1 MSENTNTTKRRSAIQ
16 IMGSLIGL
24 VKPLLHIM
32 LAAIILGTL
41 GYLCAI
47 FLTILA
53 GQVIM
58 HGLLTGVA
66 GMIVPVDNM
75 WRVFTPVKTIITVM
89 IVIAVLRGILHYVE
103 QYCNH
108 FIAFK
113 LLAIIRH
120 KVFAALRK
128 LCPAKLEGRDK
139 GNLISIITTD
149 IELLE
154 VFYAHTI
161 SPICIAFVTSLICV
175 GIQVQFGWI
184 YGLYSLFAYVV
195 VGVVLPVFISK
206 QSRQIGVEYRK
217 EAANLN
223 SYVLESMRGL
233 KESMQYMDT
242 DRRLSGLNKQ
252 TSSLANCE
260 KELKY
265 FQAKTI
271 SLTNFCVVLLSLGL
285 CLIHIY
291 MNSSIDSMIVSG
303 VLQISSFGPVIALA
317 NLGST
322 LSQTIG
328 AGQRVISLLDE
339 SPMVEEVENKEET
352 DFKMVDVSSVD
363 FAYEEEQILK
373 DMNLNIRENEVIGI
387 QGKSGS
393 GKSTLLKLLM
403 RFWNVSKGSILVDG
417 LNIRSLNTSNLRK
430 NEGYVTQETIL
441 FHDTIEN
448 NLRVAKQ
455 NATMEEIEV
464 ACKKANIHE
473 YIQSLPNGY
482 KTMVEELG
490 SSLSGGERQRIG
502 LARMFLH
509 DAKLVLLDEPTSNL
523 DSLNEGAILKSIY
536 EERKDKTIVFVSH
549 RESTLSHCDRV
560 IHMESERVS

>member
-1 MSENTNTTKRRSAIQ
+1 MVSNMSTVQIFSRLIKLVFPLTVYMICAIL
-16 IMGSLIGL
+16 MGVAGF
-24 VKPLLHIM
+24 
-32 LAAIILGTL
+32 
-41 GYLCAI
+41 LCAI
-47 FLTILA
+47 FIPVLSSMALVSLLGYQTLLSVHIIIILLFVCA
-53 GQVIM
+53 
-58 HGLLTGVA
+58 L
-66 GMIVPVDNM
+66 
-75 WRVFTPVKTIITVM
+75 
-89 IVIAVLRGILHYVE
+89 LRGILRYAE
-103 QYCNH
+103 QACNH
-108 FIAFK
+108 YIAFK
-113 LLAIIRH
+113 LLARIRDQ
-120 KVFAALRK
+120 VFGALRK
-128 LCPAKLEGRDK
+128 LCPVKLEVKDK
-139 GNLISIITTD
+139 GSLISLITSD

-161 SPICIAFVTSLICV
+161 SPICIAFITSLVCV
-175 GIQVQFGWI
+175 SIQVQFGWI
-184 YGLYSLFAYVV
+184 YGLYSLFAYIV
-195 VGVVLPVFISK
+195 VGVVLPVLISK

-242 DRRLSGLNKQ
+242 NRRLEGLNKQ
-252 TSSLANCE
+252 TSSLAKRE
-260 KELKY
+260 KKLKY

-285 CLIHIY
+285 CLIHLY
-291 MNSSIDSMIVSG
+291 LNSSMDSMIVSS

-339 SPMVEEVENKEET
+339 TPMVEEVNNGKET

-373 DMNLNIRENEVIGI
+373 DRNLSIQENEVIGI

-403 RFWNVSKGSILVDG
+403 RFWDVSKGNILVDD
-417 LNIRSLNTSNLRK
+417 LNIQSLNTSNLRK

-448 NLRVAKQ
+448 NIRVAKE
-455 NATMEEIEV
+455 NASEEEIQS

-523 DSLNEGAILKSIY
+523 DSLNEGVILKSIY
-536 EERKDKTIVFVSH
+536 EERKDKTIIFVSH
-549 RESTLSHCDRV
+549 RESTLSHCDRI

>member
-1 MSENTNTTKRRSAIQ
+1 MVANMSTIQ
-16 IMGSLIGL
+16 IFSRLIKLVFPLTGFMICAILMGVAGF
-24 VKPLLHIM
+24 
-32 LAAIILGTL
+32 
-41 GYLCAI
+41 LCAI
-47 FLTILA
+47 FI
-53 GQVIM
+53 
-58 HGLLTGVA
+58 
-66 GMIVPVDNM
+66 PVLSSMALVNDPL
-75 WRVFTPVKTIITVM
+75 FSFHT
-89 IVIAVLRGILHYVE
+89 IVILLFVCALLRGILRYAE
-103 QYCNH
+103 QACNH
-108 FIAFK
+108 YIAFK
-113 LLAIIRH
+113 LLARIRDQ
-120 KVFAALRK
+120 VFGTLRK
-128 LCPAKLEGRDK
+128 LCPAKLEVKDK
-139 GNLISIITTD
+139 GSLISLITSD

-161 SPICIAFVTSLICV
+161 SPICIAFATSLVCII
-175 GIQVQFGWI
+175 IQIQFDWI
-184 YGLYSLFAYVV
+184 YGIYSLLAYVL
-195 VGVVLPVFISK
+195 VGIVLPIYISK

-217 EAANLN
+217 EAGNLN

-233 KESMQYMDT
+233 KESMQYVDT
-242 DRRLSGLNKQ
+242 DSRLLGLNER
-252 TSSLANCE
+252 TSILATRE

-339 SPMVEEVENKEET
+339 TPMVEEVVNGNEAKFNKL
-352 DFKMVDVSSVD
+352 DISNVD
-363 FAYEEEQILK
+363 FAYDEEQILK
-373 DMNLNIRENEVIGI
+373 NMKLSIRENEVIGI

-403 RFWNVSKGSILVDG
+403 RSWDVSKGEILVDG
-417 LNIRSLNTSNLRK
+417 IDIKCLNTSNLRK

-455 NATMEEIEV
+455 DATMEEVQE

-482 KTMVEELG
+482 KTLVEELG

-549 RESTLSHCDRV
+549 RESTLAHCDRV

>member
-1 MSENTNTTKRRSAIQ
+1 MVSIMSTVQIFSRLIKLVFPLTVYMICAIL
-16 IMGSLIGL
+16 MGVAGF
-24 VKPLLHIM
+24 
-32 LAAIILGTL
+32 
-41 GYLCAI
+41 LCAI
-47 FLTILA
+47 FIPVLSSMAL
-53 GQVIM
+53 VS
-58 HGLLTGVA
+58 LLGYQTLLSVH
-66 GMIVPVDNM
+66 
-75 WRVFTPVKTIITVM
+75 TIIILLFVC
-89 IVIAVLRGILHYVE
+89 ALLRGILRYAE
-103 QYCNH
+103 QACNH
-108 FIAFK
+108 YIAFK
-113 LLAIIRH
+113 LLARIRDQ
-120 KVFAALRK
+120 VFGALRK
-128 LCPAKLEGRDK
+128 LCPAKLEVKDK
-139 GNLISIITTD
+139 GSLISLITSD

-175 GIQVQFGWI
+175 SIQVQFGWI
-184 YGLYSLFAYVV
+184 YGLYSLLAYIA

-242 DRRLSGLNKQ
+242 NRRLEGLNKQ
-252 TSSLANCE
+252 TSSLAKRE
-260 KELKY
+260 KELKH

-285 CLIHIY
+285 CLIHLY
-291 MNSSIDSMIVSG
+291 LNSSMDSMIVSS

-339 SPMVEEVENKEET
+339 TPMVEEVKNGKET

-373 DMNLNIRENEVIGI
+373 DMNLSIQENEVIGI

-403 RFWNVSKGSILVDG
+403 RFWDVSKGNILVDD
-417 LNIRSLNTSNLRK
+417 LNIQSLNTSNLRK

-448 NLRVAKQ
+448 NIRVAKE
-455 NATMEEIEV
+455 NASEEEIQS

-490 SSLSGGERQRIG
+490 SSLSGGERQRMG

-509 DAKLVLLDEPTSNL
+509 DSKLVLLDEPTSNL

>member
-1 MSENTNTTKRRSAIQ
+1 MVPNMSTIQ
-16 IMGSLIGL
+16 IFSRLIQLVFPLTGFMICAILMGVIGF
-24 VKPLLHIM
+24 
-32 LAAIILGTL
+32 
-41 GYLCAI
+41 LCAI
-47 FLTILA
+47 FI
-53 GQVIM
+53 
-58 HGLLTGVA
+58 
-66 GMIVPVDNM
+66 PVLSSMVLVNNSL
-75 WRVFTPVKTIITVM
+75 FSFNT
-89 IVIAVLRGILHYVE
+89 IVILLFVCAVLRGILRYAE
-103 QYCNH
+103 QACNH
-108 FIAFK
+108 YIAFK
-113 LLAIIRH
+113 LLARIRNQ
-120 KVFAALRK
+120 VFGALRR
-128 LCPAKLEGRDK
+128 LCPAKLEVKDK
-139 GNLISIITTD
+139 GSLISLITSD

-175 GIQVQFGWI
+175 MIQMQFGWI

-195 VGVVLPVFISK
+195 VGVALPIYISK
-206 QSRQIGVEYRK
+206 KSRHIGIEYRK
-217 EAANLN
+217 EAGNLN
-223 SYVLESMRGL
+223 NYVLESMRGL

-242 DRRLSGLNKQ
+242 NRRLSGLNHQ
-252 TSSLANCE
+252 TALLANRE
-260 KELKY
+260 KDLKH

-271 SLTNFCVVLLSLGL
+271 SLMNLCVVLLSLGL
-285 CLIHIY
+285 CLIHVSL
-291 MNSSIDSMIVSG
+291 NSSIQSTIVSS

-339 SPMVEEVENKEET
+339 TPMVEEVVNGNETKFNKL
-352 DFKMVDVSSVD
+352 DISNVD
-363 FAYEEEQILK
+363 FAYDEEQILK
-373 DMNLNIRENEVIGI
+373 NMNLSIRENEVIGI

-403 RFWNVSKGSILVDG
+403 RFWNVSKGEILVDG
-417 LNIRSLNTSNLRK
+417 IDIKSLNTSNLRK

-448 NLRVAKQ
+448 NLKVAKQ
-455 NATMEEIEV
+455 DATVEEIEV

-482 KTMVEELG
+482 QTMVEELG

-509 DAKLVLLDEPTSNL
+509 NSKLILLDEPTSNL
-523 DSLNEGAILKSIY
+523 DSLNEGVILKSIY

-560 IHMESERVS
+560 IHMESNRVS

>member
-1 MSENTNTTKRRSAIQ
+1 MVSNMSTVQIFSRLIKLVFPLTVYMICAIL
-16 IMGSLIGL
+16 MGVAGF
-24 VKPLLHIM
+24 
-32 LAAIILGTL
+32 
-41 GYLCAI
+41 LCAI
-47 FLTILA
+47 FIPVLSSMALVSLLGYQTLLSVHIIIILLFVCA
-53 GQVIM
+53 
-58 HGLLTGVA
+58 L
-66 GMIVPVDNM
+66 
-75 WRVFTPVKTIITVM
+75 
-89 IVIAVLRGILHYVE
+89 LRGILRYAE
-103 QYCNH
+103 QACNH
-108 FIAFK
+108 YIAFK
-113 LLAIIRH
+113 LLARIRDQ
-120 KVFAALRK
+120 VFGALRK
-128 LCPAKLEGRDK
+128 LCPAKLEVKDK
-139 GNLISIITTD
+139 GSLISLITSD

-161 SPICIAFVTSLICV
+161 SPICIAFITSLVCV
-175 GIQVQFGWI
+175 SIQVQFGWI
-184 YGLYSLFAYVV
+184 YGLYSLFAYIV
-195 VGVVLPVFISK
+195 VGVVLPVLISK

-242 DRRLSGLNKQ
+242 NRRLEGLNKQ
-252 TSSLANCE
+252 TSSLAKRE
-260 KELKY
+260 KKLKY

-285 CLIHIY
+285 CLIHLY
-291 MNSSIDSMIVSG
+291 LNSSMDSMIVSS

-339 SPMVEEVENKEET
+339 TPMVEEVKNGKET

-373 DMNLNIRENEVIGI
+373 DMNLSIPENEVIGI

-403 RFWNVSKGSILVDG
+403 RFWDVSKGNILVDD
-417 LNIRSLNTSNLRK
+417 LNIQSLNTSNLRK

-448 NLRVAKQ
+448 NIRVAKE
-455 NATMEEIEV
+455 NASEEEIQS

-523 DSLNEGAILKSIY
+523 DSLNEGVILKSIY
-536 EERKDKTIVFVSH
+536 EERKDKTIIFVSH
-549 RESTLSHCDRV
+549 RESTLSHCDRI

>member
-1 MSENTNTTKRRSAIQ
+1 MVPNMSTIQ
-16 IMGSLIGL
+16 IFSRLIKLVFPLTGFMACAILMGVAGF
-24 VKPLLHIM
+24 
-32 LAAIILGTL
+32 
-41 GYLCAI
+41 LCAI
-47 FLTILA
+47 FI
-53 GQVIM
+53 
-58 HGLLTGVA
+58 
-66 GMIVPVDNM
+66 PVLSSMALVNDPL
-75 WRVFTPVKTIITVM
+75 FSFHT
-89 IVIAVLRGILHYVE
+89 IVILLFVCALLRGVLRYAE
-103 QYCNH
+103 QACNH
-108 FIAFK
+108 YIAFK
-113 LLAIIRH
+113 LLARIRDQ
-120 KVFAALRK
+120 VFGALRK
-128 LCPAKLEGRDK
+128 LCPAKLEVKDK
-139 GNLISIITTD
+139 GSLISLITSD

-161 SPICIAFVTSLICV
+161 SPICIAFVSSLVCV
-175 GIQVQFGWI
+175 GIQLQFGWI
-184 YGLYSLFAYVV
+184 YGLYSLLAYVV
-195 VGVVLPVFISK
+195 VGVVLPVLISK

-242 DRRLSGLNKQ
+242 ENRLMGLNNQ
-252 TSSLANCE
+252 TALLAKRE
-260 KELKY
+260 KELKH

-291 MNSSIDSMIVSG
+291 MNSSIDSMIVSS

-339 SPMVEEVENKEET
+339 TPMVEEVENGKEAQFEG
-352 DFKMVDVSSVD
+352 VDILDVD

-373 DMNLNIRENEVIGI
+373 DLNLSIQKNEVIGI

-403 RFWNVSKGSILVDG
+403 RFWDVSKGKINVDG
-417 LNIRSLNTSNLRK
+417 LNIQTLNTSNLRK

-448 NLRVAKQ
+448 NLRVAKP
-455 NATMEEIEV
+455 NAAMEEIEA

-490 SSLSGGERQRIG
+490 SSLSGGERQRMG

-509 DAKLVLLDEPTSNL
+509 NSKLVLLDEPTSNL

-536 EERKDKTIVFVSH
+536 EERKDKTIIFVSH
-549 RESTLSHCDRV
+549 RESTLSHCDRI
-560 IHMESERVS
+560 IHMESNRVS

>member
-1 MSENTNTTKRRSAIQ
+1 MVSNMSTVQIFSRLIKLVFPLTIYMLCAIL
-16 IMGSLIGL
+16 MGVAGF
-24 VKPLLHIM
+24 
-32 LAAIILGTL
+32 
-41 GYLCAI
+41 LCAI
-47 FLTILA
+47 FIPVLSSMAI
-53 GQVIM
+53 VS
-58 HGLLTGVA
+58 LLRYQTLLSVH
-66 GMIVPVDNM
+66 
-75 WRVFTPVKTIITVM
+75 TIIILLFVC
-89 IVIAVLRGILHYVE
+89 ALLRGILRYAE
-103 QYCNH
+103 QACNH
-108 FIAFK
+108 YIAFK
-113 LLAIIRH
+113 LLARIRDQ
-120 KVFAALRK
+120 VFGALRK
-128 LCPAKLEGRDK
+128 LCPAKLEVKDK
-139 GNLISIITTD
+139 GSLISLITSD

-161 SPICIAFVTSLICV
+161 SPICIAFITSLVCV
-175 GIQVQFGWI
+175 IIQIQYGWF
-184 YGLYSLFAYVV
+184 YGFYSLLAYIT

-242 DRRLSGLNKQ
+242 NRRLEGLNKQ
-252 TSSLANCE
+252 TSSLAKRE
-260 KELKY
+260 KKLKC

-285 CLIHIY
+285 CLIHLY
-291 MNSSIDSMIVSG
+291 LNSSMDSMIVSS

-339 SPMVEEVENKEET
+339 TPMVEEVKNGKET

-373 DMNLNIRENEVIGI
+373 DMNLSIQENEVIGI

-403 RFWNVSKGSILVDG
+403 RFWDVSKGNILVDD
-417 LNIRSLNTSNLRK
+417 LNIQSLNTSNLRK

-448 NLRVAKQ
+448 NIRVAKE
-455 NATMEEIEV
+455 NASEEEIQS

-523 DSLNEGAILKSIY
+523 DSLNEGVILRSIY
-536 EERKDKTIVFVSH
+536 EERKDKTIIFVSH
-549 RESTLSHCDRV
+549 RESTLSHCDRI

>member
-1 MSENTNTTKRRSAIQ
+1 MVANMSTIQ
-16 IMGSLIGL
+16 IFSRLIKLVFPLTGFMICAILMGVAGF
-24 VKPLLHIM
+24 
-32 LAAIILGTL
+32 
-41 GYLCAI
+41 LCAI
-47 FLTILA
+47 FI
-53 GQVIM
+53 
-58 HGLLTGVA
+58 
-66 GMIVPVDNM
+66 PVLSSMALVNDPL
-75 WRVFTPVKTIITVM
+75 FSFHT
-89 IVIAVLRGILHYVE
+89 IVILLFVCALLRGILRYAE
-103 QYCNH
+103 QACNH
-108 FIAFK
+108 YIAFK
-113 LLAIIRH
+113 LLARIRDQ
-120 KVFAALRK
+120 VFGALRK
-128 LCPAKLEGRDK
+128 LCPAKLEVKDK
-139 GNLISIITTD
+139 GSLISLITSD

-184 YGLYSLFAYVV
+184 YGLYSLFVYVV
-195 VGVVLPVFISK
+195 VGVVLPIYISK
-206 QSRQIGVEYRK
+206 QSSQIGVEYRK

-242 DRRLSGLNKQ
+242 DCRLSGLNKQ

-285 CLIHIY
+285 CLIHLY
-291 MNSSIDSMIVSG
+291 LNSSIESTIVSG

-373 DMNLNIRENEVIGI
+373 DMNLNIHENEVIGI

-403 RFWNVSKGSILVDG
+403 RFWDVSKGSILVDG

-490 SSLSGGERQRIG
+490 SSLSGGERQRMG

-509 DAKLVLLDEPTSNL
+509 DAKLVLLDEPTTNL

>member
-1 MSENTNTTKRRSAIQ
+1 MVPNMSTIQ
-16 IMGSLIGL
+16 IFSRLIQLVFPLTGFMICAILMGVAGF
-24 VKPLLHIM
+24 
-32 LAAIILGTL
+32 
-41 GYLCAI
+41 LCAI
-47 FLTILA
+47 FI
-53 GQVIM
+53 
-58 HGLLTGVA
+58 
-66 GMIVPVDNM
+66 PVLSSMVLVNNSL
-75 WRVFTPVKTIITVM
+75 FSFNT
-89 IVIAVLRGILHYVE
+89 IVILLFVCAVLRGILRYAE
-103 QYCNH
+103 QACNH
-108 FIAFK
+108 YIAFK
-113 LLAIIRH
+113 LLARIRNQ
-120 KVFAALRK
+120 VFGALRR
-128 LCPAKLEGRDK
+128 LCPAKLEVKDK
-139 GNLISIITTD
+139 GSLISLITSD

-161 SPICIAFVTSLICV
+161 SPICIAFVTSLVCV
-175 GIQVQFGWI
+175 MIQMQFGWI

-195 VGVVLPVFISK
+195 VGVALPIYISK
-206 QSRQIGVEYRK
+206 KSRHIGIEYRK
-217 EAANLN
+217 EAGNLN
-223 SYVLESMRGL
+223 NYVLESMRGL

-242 DRRLSGLNKQ
+242 NRRLSGLNHQ
-252 TSSLANCE
+252 TALLANRE
-260 KELKY
+260 KDLKH

-271 SLTNFCVVLLSLGL
+271 SLTNLCVVLLSLGL
-285 CLIHIY
+285 CLIHVSL
-291 MNSSIDSMIVSG
+291 NSSIQSTIVSS

-339 SPMVEEVENKEET
+339 TPMVEEVVNGNEAKFNKL
-352 DFKMVDVSSVD
+352 DISNVD
-363 FAYEEEQILK
+363 FAYDEEQILK
-373 DMNLNIRENEVIGI
+373 NMNLSIRENEVIGI

-403 RFWNVSKGSILVDG
+403 RFWNVSKGKILVDRIDIKG
-417 LNIRSLNTSNLRK
+417 LNTSNLRK

-455 NATMEEIEV
+455 DATIEEIEV

-490 SSLSGGERQRIG
+490 SSLSGGERQRMG

-509 DAKLVLLDEPTSNL
+509 DSKLVLLDEPTSNL

>member
-1 MSENTNTTKRRSAIQ
+1 MVANMSTIQ
-16 IMGSLIGL
+16 IFSRLIKLVFPLTGFMICAILMGVAGF
-24 VKPLLHIM
+24 
-32 LAAIILGTL
+32 
-41 GYLCAI
+41 LCAI
-47 FLTILA
+47 FI
-53 GQVIM
+53 
-58 HGLLTGVA
+58 
-66 GMIVPVDNM
+66 PVLSSMALVNDPL
-75 WRVFTPVKTIITVM
+75 FSFHA
-89 IVIAVLRGILHYVE
+89 IVILLFVCALLRGILRYAE
-103 QYCNH
+103 QACNH
-108 FIAFK
+108 YIAFK
-113 LLAIIRH
+113 LLARIRDQ
-120 KVFAALRK
+120 VFGTLRK
-128 LCPAKLEGRDK
+128 LCPAKLEVKDK
-139 GNLISIITTD
+139 GSLISLITSD

-161 SPICIAFVTSLICV
+161 SPICIAFVTSLVCII
-175 GIQVQFGWI
+175 IQIQFDWI
-184 YGLYSLFAYVV
+184 YGIYSLLAYVL
-195 VGVVLPVFISK
+195 VGIVLPIYISK

-217 EAANLN
+217 EAGNLN

-233 KESMQYMDT
+233 KESMQYVDT
-242 DRRLSGLNKQ
+242 DSRLLGLNER
-252 TSSLANCE
+252 TSILATRE
-260 KELKY
+260 KKLKH
-265 FQAKTI
+265 FQAKTV
-271 SLTNFCVVLLSLGL
+271 SLTNLCVVLLSLGL
-285 CLIHIY
+285 CLIHVS
-291 MNSSIDSMIVSG
+291 MNSSMESTIVSS

-339 SPMVEEVENKEET
+339 TPMVEEVVNGNEAKFNKL
-352 DFKMVDVSSVD
+352 DISNVD
-363 FAYEEEQILK
+363 FAYDEERILK
-373 DMNLNIRENEVIGI
+373 NMNLSIRENEVIGI

-403 RFWNVSKGSILVDG
+403 RFWDVSKGEILVDG
-417 LNIRSLNTSNLRK
+417 IDIKRLNTSNLRK

-455 NATMEEIEV
+455 DATMEEIEE

-482 KTMVEELG
+482 KTLVEELG

-549 RESTLSHCDRV
+549 RESTLAHCDRV

>member
-1 MSENTNTTKRRSAIQ
+1 MVPNMSTIQ
-16 IMGSLIGL
+16 IFSRLIQLVFPLTGFMICAIFMGVAGF
-24 VKPLLHIM
+24 
-32 LAAIILGTL
+32 
-41 GYLCAI
+41 LCAI
-47 FLTILA
+47 FI
-53 GQVIM
+53 
-58 HGLLTGVA
+58 
-66 GMIVPVDNM
+66 PVLSSMALVNNSL
-75 WRVFTPVKTIITVM
+75 FSFNT
-89 IVIAVLRGILHYVE
+89 IVILLFVCAVLRGILRYAE
-103 QYCNH
+103 QACNH
-108 FIAFK
+108 YIAFK
-113 LLAIIRH
+113 LLARIRNQ
-120 KVFAALRK
+120 VFGALRR
-128 LCPAKLEGRDK
+128 LCPAKLEVKDK
-139 GNLISIITTD
+139 GSLISLITSD

-161 SPICIAFVTSLICV
+161 SPICIAFVTSLVCV
-175 GIQVQFGWI
+175 MIQMQFGWI

-195 VGVVLPVFISK
+195 VGVALPIYISK
-206 QSRQIGVEYRK
+206 KSRHIGIEYRK
-217 EAANLN
+217 EAGNLN
-223 SYVLESMRGL
+223 NYVLESMRGL
-233 KESMQYMDT
+233 KESMQCMDT
-242 DRRLSGLNKQ
+242 NRRLSGLNHQ
-252 TSSLANCE
+252 TALLANRE
-260 KELKY
+260 KDLKH

-271 SLTNFCVVLLSLGL
+271 SLTNLCVVLLSLGL
-285 CLIHIY
+285 CLIHVSL
-291 MNSSIDSMIVSG
+291 NSSIQSTIVSS
-303 VLQISSFGPVIALA
+303 VLQVSSFGPVIALA

-339 SPMVEEVENKEET
+339 TPVVEEVVNGNEAKFNNL
-352 DFKMVDVSSVD
+352 DILDVD
-363 FAYEEEQILK
+363 FAYDEEQILK
-373 DMNLNIRENEVIGI
+373 DMNLNIQEDEVIGI

-403 RFWNVSKGSILVDG
+403 RFWNVSKGKILVDRIDIKG
-417 LNIRSLNTSNLRK
+417 LNTSNLRK

-448 NLRVAKQ
+448 NLKVAKQ
-455 NATMEEIEV
+455 DATVEEIEV

-490 SSLSGGERQRIG
+490 SSLSGGERQRMG

-509 DAKLVLLDEPTSNL
+509 DSKLVLLDEPTSNL

>member
-1 MSENTNTTKRRSAIQ
+1 MVANMSTIQ
-16 IMGSLIGL
+16 IFSCLIKLVFPLTGFMICAILMGVAGF
-24 VKPLLHIM
+24 
-32 LAAIILGTL
+32 
-41 GYLCAI
+41 LCAI
-47 FLTILA
+47 FI
-53 GQVIM
+53 
-58 HGLLTGVA
+58 
-66 GMIVPVDNM
+66 PVLSSMALVNDPL
-75 WRVFTPVKTIITVM
+75 FSFHT
-89 IVIAVLRGILHYVE
+89 IVILLFVCALLRGILRYAE
-103 QYCNH
+103 QACNH
-108 FIAFK
+108 YIAFK
-113 LLAIIRH
+113 LLARIRDQ
-120 KVFAALRK
+120 VFGALRK
-128 LCPAKLEGRDK
+128 LCPAKLEVKDK
-139 GNLISIITTD
+139 GSLISLITSD

-363 FAYEEEQILK
+363 FAYEEEQIGT
-373 DMNLNIRENEVIGI
+373 M
-387 QGKSGS
+387 S
-393 GKSTLLKLLM
+393 
-403 RFWNVSKGSILVDG
+403 
-417 LNIRSLNTSNLRK
+417 RK
-430 NEGYVTQETIL
+430 RTPKI
-441 FHDTIEN
+441 
-448 NLRVAKQ
+448 
-455 NATMEEIEV
+455 
-464 ACKKANIHE
+464 
-473 YIQSLPNGY
+473 
-482 KTMVEELG
+482 
-490 SSLSGGERQRIG
+490 
-502 LARMFLH
+502 
-509 DAKLVLLDEPTSNL
+509 
-523 DSLNEGAILKSIY
+523 
-536 EERKDKTIVFVSH
+536 DKF
-549 RESTLSHCDRV
+549 
-560 IHMESERVS
+560 

>member
-1 MSENTNTTKRRSAIQ
+1 MVPNMSTIQ
-16 IMGSLIGL
+16 IFSRLIQLVFPLTGFMICAIFMGVAGF
-24 VKPLLHIM
+24 
-32 LAAIILGTL
+32 
-41 GYLCAI
+41 LCAI
-47 FLTILA
+47 FI
-53 GQVIM
+53 
-58 HGLLTGVA
+58 
-66 GMIVPVDNM
+66 PVLSSMALVNNSL
-75 WRVFTPVKTIITVM
+75 FSFNT
-89 IVIAVLRGILHYVE
+89 IVILLFVCALLRGILRYAE
-103 QYCNH
+103 QACNH
-108 FIAFK
+108 YIAFK
-113 LLAIIRH
+113 LLARIRDQ
-120 KVFAALRK
+120 VFGALRR
-128 LCPAKLEGRDK
+128 LCPAKLEVKDK
-139 GNLISIITTD
+139 GSLISLITSD

-161 SPICIAFVTSLICV
+161 SPICIAFVTSLVCV
-175 GIQVQFGWI
+175 MIQMQFGWI

-195 VGVVLPVFISK
+195 VGVALPIYISK
-206 QSRQIGVEYRK
+206 KSRHIGIEYRK
-217 EAANLN
+217 EAGNLN
-223 SYVLESMRGL
+223 NYVLESMRGL

-242 DRRLSGLNKQ
+242 NRRLSGLNHQ
-252 TSSLANCE
+252 TALLANRE
-260 KELKY
+260 KDLKH

-271 SLTNFCVVLLSLGL
+271 SLTNLCVVLLSLGL
-285 CLIHIY
+285 CLIHVSL
-291 MNSSIDSMIVSG
+291 NSSIQSTIVSS
-303 VLQISSFGPVIALA
+303 VLQVSSFGPVIALA

-339 SPMVEEVENKEET
+339 TPVVEEVVNGNEAKFNKL
-352 DFKMVDVSSVD
+352 DISNVD
-363 FAYEEEQILK
+363 FAYDEEQILK
-373 DMNLNIRENEVIGI
+373 NMNLSIRENEVIGI

-403 RFWNVSKGSILVDG
+403 RFWDVSKGEILVDG
-417 LNIRSLNTSNLRK
+417 IDIKSLNTSNLRK

-455 NATMEEIEV
+455 DATIEEIEV

-490 SSLSGGERQRIG
+490 SSLSGGERQRMG

-509 DAKLVLLDEPTSNL
+509 DSKLVLLDEPTSNL

>member
-1 MSENTNTTKRRSAIQ
+1 MVANMSTIQ
-16 IMGSLIGL
+16 IFSRLIKLVFPLTGFMICAILMGVAGF
-24 VKPLLHIM
+24 
-32 LAAIILGTL
+32 
-41 GYLCAI
+41 LCAI
-47 FLTILA
+47 FI
-53 GQVIM
+53 
-58 HGLLTGVA
+58 
-66 GMIVPVDNM
+66 PVLSSMALVNDPL
-75 WRVFTPVKTIITVM
+75 FSFHT
-89 IVIAVLRGILHYVE
+89 IVILLFVCALLRGILRYAE
-103 QYCNH
+103 QACNH
-108 FIAFK
+108 YIAFK
-113 LLAIIRH
+113 LLARIRDQ
-120 KVFAALRK
+120 VFGALRK
-128 LCPAKLEGRDK
+128 LCPAKLEVKDK
-139 GNLISIITTD
+139 GSLISLITSD

-184 YGLYSLFAYVV
+184 YGLYSLFAYVE

>member
-1 MSENTNTTKRRSAIQ
+1 MVANMSTIQ
-16 IMGSLIGL
+16 IFSRLIKLVFPLTGFMICAILMGVAGF
-24 VKPLLHIM
+24 
-32 LAAIILGTL
+32 
-41 GYLCAI
+41 LCAI
-47 FLTILA
+47 FI
-53 GQVIM
+53 
-58 HGLLTGVA
+58 
-66 GMIVPVDNM
+66 PVLSSMALVNDPL
-75 WRVFTPVKTIITVM
+75 FSFHT
-89 IVIAVLRGILHYVE
+89 IVILLFVCALLRGILRYAE
-103 QYCNH
+103 QACNH
-108 FIAFK
+108 YIAFK
-113 LLAIIRH
+113 LLARIRDQ
-120 KVFAALRK
+120 VFGALRK
-128 LCPAKLEGRDK
+128 LCPAKLEVKDK
-139 GNLISIITTD
+139 GSLISLITSD

-206 QSRQIGVEYRK
+206 RSRQIGVEYRK

>member
-1 MSENTNTTKRRSAIQ
+1 MVSNMSTVQIFSRLIKLVFPLTVYMICAIL
-16 IMGSLIGL
+16 MGVAGF
-24 VKPLLHIM
+24 
-32 LAAIILGTL
+32 
-41 GYLCAI
+41 LCAI
-47 FLTILA
+47 FIPVLSSMALVSLLGYQTLLSVHIIIILLFVRA
-53 GQVIM
+53 
-58 HGLLTGVA
+58 L
-66 GMIVPVDNM
+66 
-75 WRVFTPVKTIITVM
+75 
-89 IVIAVLRGILHYVE
+89 LRGILRYAE
-103 QYCNH
+103 QACNH
-108 FIAFK
+108 YIAFK
-113 LLAIIRH
+113 LLARIRDQ
-120 KVFAALRK
+120 VFGALRK
-128 LCPAKLEGRDK
+128 LCPAKLEVKDK
-139 GNLISIITTD
+139 GSLISLITSD

-161 SPICIAFVTSLICV
+161 SPICIAFITSLVCV
-175 GIQVQFGWI
+175 SIQVQFGWI
-184 YGLYSLFAYVV
+184 YGLYSLFAYIV
-195 VGVVLPVFISK
+195 VGVVLPVLISK

-242 DRRLSGLNKQ
+242 NRRLEGLNKQ
-252 TSSLANCE
+252 TSSLAKRE
-260 KELKY
+260 KKLKY

-285 CLIHIY
+285 CLIHLY
-291 MNSSIDSMIVSG
+291 LNSSMDSMIVSS

-339 SPMVEEVENKEET
+339 TPMVEEVNNGKET

-373 DMNLNIRENEVIGI
+373 DMNLSIQENEVIGI

-403 RFWNVSKGSILVDG
+403 RFWDVSKGNILVDD
-417 LNIRSLNTSNLRK
+417 LNIQSLNTSNLRK

-448 NLRVAKQ
+448 NIRVAKE
-455 NATMEEIEV
+455 NASEEEIQS

-523 DSLNEGAILKSIY
+523 DSLNEGVILKSIY
-536 EERKDKTIVFVSH
+536 EERKDKTIIFVSH
-549 RESTLSHCDRV
+549 RESTLSHCDRI

>member
-1 MSENTNTTKRRSAIQ
+1 MVANMSTIQ
-16 IMGSLIGL
+16 IFSRLIKLVFPLTGFMICAILMGVAGF
-24 VKPLLHIM
+24 
-32 LAAIILGTL
+32 
-41 GYLCAI
+41 LCAI
-47 FLTILA
+47 FI
-53 GQVIM
+53 
-58 HGLLTGVA
+58 
-66 GMIVPVDNM
+66 PVLSSMALVNDPL
-75 WRVFTPVKTIITVM
+75 FSFHT
-89 IVIAVLRGILHYVE
+89 IVILLFVCALLRGILRYAE
-103 QYCNH
+103 QACNH
-108 FIAFK
+108 YIAFK
-113 LLAIIRH
+113 LLARIRDQ
-120 KVFAALRK
+120 VFGTLRK
-128 LCPAKLEGRDK
+128 LCPAKLEVKDK
-139 GNLISIITTD
+139 GSLISLITSD

-161 SPICIAFVTSLICV
+161 SPICIAFVTSFVCII
-175 GIQVQFGWI
+175 IQMQYGWI
-184 YGLYSLFAYVV
+184 YGIYSLLAYVL
-195 VGVVLPVFISK
+195 VGIVLPIYISK
-206 QSRQIGVEYRK
+206 KSRHIGIEYRK
-217 EAANLN
+217 EAGNLN

-242 DRRLSGLNKQ
+242 DCRLSGLNKQ

-285 CLIHIY
+285 CLIHLY
-291 MNSSIDSMIVSG
+291 LNSSIESTIVSG

-373 DMNLNIRENEVIGI
+373 DMNLNIHENEVIGI

-403 RFWNVSKGSILVDG
+403 RFWDVSKGSILVDG

-490 SSLSGGERQRIG
+490 SSLSGGERQRMG

>member
-1 MSENTNTTKRRSAIQ
+1 MVPNMSMIQ
-16 IMGSLIGL
+16 IFSRLIKLVFPLTGFMACAILMGVAGF
-24 VKPLLHIM
+24 
-32 LAAIILGTL
+32 
-41 GYLCAI
+41 LCAI
-47 FLTILA
+47 FI
-53 GQVIM
+53 
-58 HGLLTGVA
+58 
-66 GMIVPVDNM
+66 PVLSSMALVNDPL
-75 WRVFTPVKTIITVM
+75 FSFHT
-89 IVIAVLRGILHYVE
+89 IVILLFVCALLRGVLRYAE
-103 QYCNH
+103 QACNH
-108 FIAFK
+108 YIAFK
-113 LLAIIRH
+113 LLARIRDQ
-120 KVFAALRK
+120 VFGALRK
-128 LCPAKLEGRDK
+128 LCPAKLEVKDK
-139 GNLISIITTD
+139 GCLISLITSD

-161 SPICIAFVTSLICV
+161 SPICIAFVSSLVCV
-175 GIQVQFGWI
+175 GIQLQFGWI
-184 YGLYSLFAYVV
+184 YGLYSLLAYVV
-195 VGVVLPVFISK
+195 VGVVLPVLISK

-242 DRRLSGLNKQ
+242 ENRLMGLNNQ
-252 TSSLANCE
+252 TALLAKRE
-260 KELKY
+260 KELKH

-291 MNSSIDSMIVSG
+291 MNSSIDSMIVSS

-339 SPMVEEVENKEET
+339 TPMVEEVENGKEAQFEG
-352 DFKMVDVSSVD
+352 VDISDVD

-373 DMNLNIRENEVIGI
+373 DMNLSIQKNEVIGI

-403 RFWNVSKGSILVDG
+403 RFWDVSKGKINVDG
-417 LNIRSLNTSNLRK
+417 LNIQTLNTSNLRK

-448 NLRVAKQ
+448 NLRVAKP
-455 NATMEEIEV
+455 NAAMEEIEA

-490 SSLSGGERQRIG
+490 SSLSGGERQRMG

-509 DAKLVLLDEPTSNL
+509 NSKLVLLDEPTSNL

-536 EERKDKTIVFVSH
+536 EERKDKTIIFVSH
-549 RESTLSHCDRV
+549 RESTLSHCDRI
-560 IHMESERVS
+560 IHMESNRVS

>member
-1 MSENTNTTKRRSAIQ
+1 MVANMSTIQ
-16 IMGSLIGL
+16 IFSRLIKLVFPLTGFMICAILMGVAGF
-24 VKPLLHIM
+24 
-32 LAAIILGTL
+32 
-41 GYLCAI
+41 LCAI
-47 FLTILA
+47 FI
-53 GQVIM
+53 
-58 HGLLTGVA
+58 
-66 GMIVPVDNM
+66 PVLSSMALVNDPL
-75 WRVFTPVKTIITVM
+75 FSFHT
-89 IVIAVLRGILHYVE
+89 IVILLFVCALLRGILRYAE
-103 QYCNH
+103 QACNH
-108 FIAFK
+108 YIAFK
-113 LLAIIRH
+113 LLARIRDQ
-120 KVFAALRK
+120 VFGALRK
-128 LCPAKLEGRDK
+128 LCPAKLEVKDK
-139 GNLISIITTD
+139 GSLISLITSD

-184 YGLYSLFAYVV
+184 YGLYSLFVYVV
-195 VGVVLPVFISK
+195 VGVVLPIYISNR
-206 QSRQIGVEYRK
+206 SRQIGVEYRK

-242 DRRLSGLNKQ
+242 DCRLSGLNKQ
-252 TSSLANCE
+252 TSSLANYE

-373 DMNLNIRENEVIGI
+373 DMNLNIHENEVIGI

-403 RFWNVSKGSILVDG
+403 RFWDVSKGSILVDG

-490 SSLSGGERQRIG
+490 SSLSGGERQRMG

>member
-1 MSENTNTTKRRSAIQ
+1 MVPNMSTIQ
-16 IMGSLIGL
+16 IFSRLIQLVFPLTGFMICAIFMGVAGF
-24 VKPLLHIM
+24 
-32 LAAIILGTL
+32 
-41 GYLCAI
+41 LCAI
-47 FLTILA
+47 FI
-53 GQVIM
+53 
-58 HGLLTGVA
+58 
-66 GMIVPVDNM
+66 PVLSSMALVNNSL
-75 WRVFTPVKTIITVM
+75 FSFNT
-89 IVIAVLRGILHYVE
+89 IVILLFVCAVLRGILRYAE
-103 QYCNH
+103 QACNH
-108 FIAFK
+108 YIAFK
-113 LLAIIRH
+113 LLARIRNQ
-120 KVFAALRK
+120 VFGALRR
-128 LCPAKLEGRDK
+128 LCPAKLEVKDK
-139 GNLISIITTD
+139 GSLISLITSD

-161 SPICIAFVTSLICV
+161 SPICIAFVTSLVCV
-175 GIQVQFGWI
+175 MIQIQFGWI

-195 VGVVLPVFISK
+195 VGVALPIYISK
-206 QSRQIGVEYRK
+206 KSRHIGIEYRK
-217 EAANLN
+217 EAGNLN
-223 SYVLESMRGL
+223 NYVLESMRGL

-242 DRRLSGLNKQ
+242 NRRLSGLNHQ
-252 TSSLANCE
+252 TALLANRE
-260 KELKY
+260 KDLKH

-271 SLTNFCVVLLSLGL
+271 SLTNLCVVLLSLGL
-285 CLIHIY
+285 CLIHVSL
-291 MNSSIDSMIVSG
+291 NSSIQSTIVSS
-303 VLQISSFGPVIALA
+303 VLQVSSFGPVIALA

-339 SPMVEEVENKEET
+339 TPVVEEVVNGNEAKFNNL
-352 DFKMVDVSSVD
+352 DILDVD
-363 FAYEEEQILK
+363 FAYDEEQILK
-373 DMNLNIRENEVIGI
+373 DMNLNIQEDEVIGI

-403 RFWNVSKGSILVDG
+403 RFWNVSKGKILVDRIDIKG
-417 LNIRSLNTSNLRK
+417 LNTSNLRK

-448 NLRVAKQ
+448 NLKVAKQ
-455 NATMEEIEV
+455 DATVEEIEV

-509 DAKLVLLDEPTSNL
+509 DSKLVLLDEPTSNL

-549 RESTLSHCDRV
+549 RESTLSYCDRV

>member
-1 MSENTNTTKRRSAIQ
+1 MVSIMSTVQIFSRLIKLVFPLTVYMICAIL
-16 IMGSLIGL
+16 MGVAGF
-24 VKPLLHIM
+24 
-32 LAAIILGTL
+32 
-41 GYLCAI
+41 LCAI
-47 FLTILA
+47 FIPVLSSMAL
-53 GQVIM
+53 VS
-58 HGLLTGVA
+58 LLGYQTLLSVH
-66 GMIVPVDNM
+66 
-75 WRVFTPVKTIITVM
+75 TIIILLFVC
-89 IVIAVLRGILHYVE
+89 ALLRGILRYAE
-103 QYCNH
+103 QACNH
-108 FIAFK
+108 YIAFK
-113 LLAIIRH
+113 LLARIRDQ
-120 KVFAALRK
+120 VFGALRK
-128 LCPAKLEGRDK
+128 LCPAKLEVKDK
-139 GNLISIITTD
+139 GSLISLITSD

-161 SPICIAFVTSLICV
+161 SPICIVFVTSLICV
-175 GIQVQFGWI
+175 SIQVQFGWI
-184 YGLYSLFAYVV
+184 YGLYSLLAYIA

-242 DRRLSGLNKQ
+242 NRRLEGLNKQ
-252 TSSLANCE
+252 TSSLAKRE
-260 KELKY
+260 KELKH

-285 CLIHIY
+285 CLIHLY
-291 MNSSIDSMIVSG
+291 LNSSMDSMIVSS

-339 SPMVEEVENKEET
+339 TPMVEEVKNGKET

-373 DMNLNIRENEVIGI
+373 DMNLSIQENEVIGI

-403 RFWNVSKGSILVDG
+403 RFWDVSKGNILVDD
-417 LNIRSLNTSNLRK
+417 LNIQSLNTSNLRK

-448 NLRVAKQ
+448 NIRVAKE
-455 NATMEEIEV
+455 NASEEEIQS

-560 IHMESERVS
+560 IHMESNRVS

>member
-1 MSENTNTTKRRSAIQ
+1 MVANMSTIQ
-16 IMGSLIGL
+16 IFSRLIKLVFPLTGFMICAILMGVAGF
-24 VKPLLHIM
+24 
-32 LAAIILGTL
+32 
-41 GYLCAI
+41 LCAI
-47 FLTILA
+47 FI
-53 GQVIM
+53 
-58 HGLLTGVA
+58 
-66 GMIVPVDNM
+66 PVLSSMALVNDPL
-75 WRVFTPVKTIITVM
+75 FSFHT
-89 IVIAVLRGILHYVE
+89 IVILLFVCALLRGILRYAE
-103 QYCNH
+103 QACNH
-108 FIAFK
+108 YIAFK
-113 LLAIIRH
+113 LLARIRDQ
-120 KVFAALRK
+120 VFGTLRK
-128 LCPAKLEGRDK
+128 LCPAKLEVKDK
-139 GNLISIITTD
+139 GSLISLITSD

-161 SPICIAFVTSLICV
+161 SPICIAFVTSLVCII
-175 GIQVQFGWI
+175 IQIQFDWI
-184 YGLYSLFAYVV
+184 YGIYSFLAYVL
-195 VGVVLPVFISK
+195 VGIVLPIYISK
-206 QSRQIGVEYRK
+206 HSRHIGVEYRK

-242 DRRLSGLNKQ
+242 DSRLLGLNER
-252 TSSLANCE
+252 TSILATRE
-260 KELKY
+260 KELKH
-265 FQAKTI
+265 FQAKTV
-271 SLTNFCVVLLSLGL
+271 SLTNLCVVLLSLGL
-285 CLIHIY
+285 CLIHVS
-291 MNSSIDSMIVSG
+291 MNSSMESTIVSS

-339 SPMVEEVENKEET
+339 TPMVEEVVNGNEAKFNKL
-352 DFKMVDVSSVD
+352 DISNVD
-363 FAYEEEQILK
+363 FAYDEEQILK
-373 DMNLNIRENEVIGI
+373 NMNLSIRENEVIGI

-403 RFWNVSKGSILVDG
+403 RFWNVSKGEILVDG
-417 LNIRSLNTSNLRK
+417 IDIKSLNTSNLRK

-455 NATMEEIEV
+455 DATMEEVQE

-482 KTMVEELG
+482 KTLVEELG

-549 RESTLSHCDRV
+549 RESTLAHCDRV

>member
-1 MSENTNTTKRRSAIQ
+1 MVPNMSTIQ
-16 IMGSLIGL
+16 IFSRLIQLVFPLTGFMICAILMGVAGF
-24 VKPLLHIM
+24 
-32 LAAIILGTL
+32 
-41 GYLCAI
+41 LCAI
-47 FLTILA
+47 FI
-53 GQVIM
+53 
-58 HGLLTGVA
+58 
-66 GMIVPVDNM
+66 PVLSSMVLVNNSL
-75 WRVFTPVKTIITVM
+75 FSFNT
-89 IVIAVLRGILHYVE
+89 IVILLFVCAVLRGILRYAE
-103 QYCNH
+103 QACNH
-108 FIAFK
+108 YIAFK
-113 LLAIIRH
+113 LLARIRNQ
-120 KVFAALRK
+120 VFGALRR
-128 LCPAKLEGRDK
+128 LCPAKLEVKDK
-139 GNLISIITTD
+139 GSLISLITSD

-161 SPICIAFVTSLICV
+161 SPICIAFVTSLVCV
-175 GIQVQFGWI
+175 MIQMQFGWI

-195 VGVVLPVFISK
+195 VGVALPIYISK
-206 QSRQIGVEYRK
+206 KSRHIGIEYRK
-217 EAANLN
+217 EAGNLN
-223 SYVLESMRGL
+223 NYVLESMRGL

-242 DRRLSGLNKQ
+242 NRRLSGLNHQ
-252 TSSLANCE
+252 TALLANRE
-260 KELKY
+260 KDLKH

-271 SLTNFCVVLLSLGL
+271 SLTNLCVVLLSLGL
-285 CLIHIY
+285 CLIHVSL
-291 MNSSIDSMIVSG
+291 NSSIQSTIVSS
-303 VLQISSFGPVIALA
+303 VLQVSSFGPVIALA

-339 SPMVEEVENKEET
+339 TPMVEEVVNGNEAKFNKL
-352 DFKMVDVSSVD
+352 DISNVD
-363 FAYEEEQILK
+363 FAYDEEQILK
-373 DMNLNIRENEVIGI
+373 NMNLSIRENEVIGI

-403 RFWNVSKGSILVDG
+403 RFWNVSKGKILVDRIDIKG
-417 LNIRSLNTSNLRK
+417 LNTSNLRK

-455 NATMEEIEV
+455 DATVEEIEV

-509 DAKLVLLDEPTSNL
+509 DSKLVLLDEPTSNL
-523 DSLNEGAILKSIY
+523 DSLNEGVILKSIY
-536 EERKDKTIVFVSH
+536 EERKDKTIIFVSH
-549 RESTLSHCDRV
+549 RESTLAHCDRV

>member
-1 MSENTNTTKRRSAIQ
+1 MI
-16 IMGSLIGL
+16 
-24 VKPLLHIM
+24 LLFV
-32 LAAIILGTL
+32 
-41 GYLCAI
+41 CA
-47 FLTILA
+47 L
-53 GQVIM
+53 
-58 HGLLTGVA
+58 
-66 GMIVPVDNM
+66 
-75 WRVFTPVKTIITVM
+75 
-89 IVIAVLRGILHYVE
+89 LRGILRYAE
-103 QYCNH
+103 QACNH
-108 FIAFK
+108 YIAFK
-113 LLAIIRH
+113 LLARIRDQ
-120 KVFAALRK
+120 VFGALRK
-128 LCPAKLEGRDK
+128 LCPAKLEVKDK
-139 GNLISIITTD
+139 GSLISLITSD

-161 SPICIAFVTSLICV
+161 SPICIAFVTSLVCII
-175 GIQVQFGWI
+175 IQIQFDWI

-195 VGVVLPVFISK
+195 VGVVLPVVISK

-242 DRRLSGLNKQ
+242 DSRLLGLNER
-252 TSSLANCE
+252 TSILATRE
-260 KELKY
+260 KELKH
-265 FQAKTI
+265 FQAKTV
-271 SLTNFCVVLLSLGL
+271 SLTNLCVVLLSLGL
-285 CLIHIY
+285 CLIHIS
-291 MNSSIDSMIVSG
+291 MNSSMESTIVSG

-339 SPMVEEVENKEET
+339 TPMVEEVVNGNEAKFNKL
-352 DFKMVDVSSVD
+352 DISNVD
-363 FAYEEEQILK
+363 FAYDEERILK
-373 DMNLNIRENEVIGI
+373 NMNLSIRENEVIGI

-403 RFWNVSKGSILVDG
+403 RFWDVSKGEILVDG
-417 LNIRSLNTSNLRK
+417 IDIKRLNTSNLRK

-455 NATMEEIEV
+455 DATMEEVQE

-482 KTMVEELG
+482 KTLVEELG

-549 RESTLSHCDRV
+549 RESTLAHCDRV

>member
-1 MSENTNTTKRRSAIQ
+1 MVSNMSTVQIFSRLIKLVFPLTVYMICAIL
-16 IMGSLIGL
+16 MGVAGF
-24 VKPLLHIM
+24 
-32 LAAIILGTL
+32 
-41 GYLCAI
+41 LCAI
-47 FLTILA
+47 FIPVLSSMALVSLLGYQTLLSVHIIIILLFVCA
-53 GQVIM
+53 
-58 HGLLTGVA
+58 L
-66 GMIVPVDNM
+66 
-75 WRVFTPVKTIITVM
+75 
-89 IVIAVLRGILHYVE
+89 LRGILRYAE
-103 QYCNH
+103 QACNH
-108 FIAFK
+108 YIAFK
-113 LLAIIRH
+113 LLARIRDQ
-120 KVFAALRK
+120 VFGVLRK
-128 LCPAKLEGRDK
+128 LCPAKLEVKDK
-139 GNLISIITTD
+139 GSLISLITSD

-161 SPICIAFVTSLICV
+161 SPICIAFITSLVCV
-175 GIQVQFGWI
+175 IIQIQYGWF
-184 YGLYSLFAYVV
+184 YGFYSLLAYIT

-223 SYVLESMRGL
+223 SYVLESVRGL

-242 DRRLSGLNKQ
+242 NRRLEGLNKQ
-252 TSSLANCE
+252 TSSLAKRE
-260 KELKY
+260 KELKC

-285 CLIHIY
+285 CLIHLY
-291 MNSSIDSMIVSG
+291 LNSSMDSMIVSS

-339 SPMVEEVENKEET
+339 TPMVEEVKNGKET

-373 DMNLNIRENEVIGI
+373 DMNLSIQENEVIGI

-403 RFWNVSKGSILVDG
+403 RFWDVSKGNILVDD
-417 LNIRSLNTSNLRK
+417 LNIQSLNTSNLRK

-448 NLRVAKQ
+448 NIRVAKE
-455 NATMEEIEV
+455 NASEEEIQS

-523 DSLNEGAILKSIY
+523 DSLNEGVILKSIY
-536 EERKDKTIVFVSH
+536 EERKDKTIIFVSH
-549 RESTLSHCDRV
+549 RESTLSHCDRI

>member
-1 MSENTNTTKRRSAIQ
+1 MVPNMSTIQ
-16 IMGSLIGL
+16 IFSRLIKLVFPLTGFMICAILMGVAGF
-24 VKPLLHIM
+24 
-32 LAAIILGTL
+32 
-41 GYLCAI
+41 LCAI
-47 FLTILA
+47 FI
-53 GQVIM
+53 
-58 HGLLTGVA
+58 
-66 GMIVPVDNM
+66 PVLSSMALVNDPL
-75 WRVFTPVKTIITVM
+75 FSFHT
-89 IVIAVLRGILHYVE
+89 IVILLFVCALLRGILRYAE
-103 QYCNH
+103 QACNH
-108 FIAFK
+108 YIAFK
-113 LLAIIRH
+113 LLARIRDQ
-120 KVFAALRK
+120 VFGALRK
-128 LCPAKLEGRDK
+128 LCPAKLEVKDK
-139 GNLISIITTD
+139 GSLISLITSD

-195 VGVVLPVFISK
+195 VGVVLPVLISK

-403 RFWNVSKGSILVDG
+403 RFWDVSKGSILVDG